1 MKEENS
7 LLDYWN
13 KLPLGI
19 KILSIVVFVIAITS
33 LATLI
38 DGAFFECYINNST
51 IGPDKICKLR

>member
-33 LATLI
+33 LA
-38 DGAFFECYINNST
+38 
-51 IGPDKICKLR
+51 